1 MSAVDQDQSTSAS
14 WDELPAV
21 ITTYLLAHRDRDLDT
36 AIGAFAA
43 DAVVTDEGRTHRGR
57 AEIRAWLG
65 GAASTYTYTTTFTGA
80 VATGAARFDV
90 TQHLEGDFPGGTAD
104 LHYRFALDGPA
115 ITRLVI
121 EP

>member
-1 MSAVDQDQSTSAS
+1 MDLNAVS

-21 ITTYLLAHRDRDLDT
+21 IRAYLPAHQARDVESAVT
-36 AIGAFAA
+36 AFAA

-65 GAASTYTYTTTFTGA
+65 SAGSGYTYTTDFVGA
-80 VATGAARFDV
+80 SRAGAGRFDV
-90 TQHLEGDFPGGTAD
+90 VQHLAGDFPGGSAD
-104 LHYRFALDGPA
+104 LHYRFVVDGA
-115 ITRLVI
+115 SITRLVI